1 MIEPVAF
8 QDEAVSSQVHP
19 TIMEVPPLNLPQ
31 ELLHFMHRDEMKE
44 PAKPADLLIPLTPLN
59 EEHYT
64 EAAQTER
71 AGHGR
76 PNQRD
81 MSPITAA
88 REATA
93 KQAKQRSRRGRASDA
108 EPKLPLHREIDMG
121 WRDLLDEIAT
131 SSRRVLLAR
140 GGQTTILPQSEIVKE
155 TARAY
160 LRTPSP
166 DELLSFPDAEESR
179 PRSRTRSNI
188 SPAPEECR
196 PRSRTRSTMSPA
208 PDEFKARSLRRS
220 TISPGPEEGRARSR
234 TRSNISAAPEDCR
247 PRSRTRSNISPA
259 PEEKPEETA
268 TVPPDHA
275 QDDGLWLSYRITEE
289 KVPTA
294 VLTKLWSLA
303 VDPRKD
309 EDIPPMEHVPRLTVA
324 KREVPL
330 PTVHDIPQWRRTN
343 LRRREQRK
351 LRREAERNP
360 TLDEMLTS
368 IFGEPEMEKLLTAEN
383 HVYQYR
389 AASLL
394 AAVADEMSSPSAI
407 QLLMDEFLD
416 SLPGHQHLEPKL
428 LGSLRRGRRGAFDE
442 GQASAKLA
450 LSIAE
455 QARLDKNVVRNKRL
469 RRGAEHTRAW
479 RSDLQCISTAEMLL
493 LREKDDEARMK
504 HMKEVDRREK
514 AAEAHMKDV
523 VKACTTACEKCQKR
537 ASRFHSAFVRRQGS
551 LSDSLQRRVK
561 RIQYDHTE
569 IQQMKEQSIL
579 PSVIG
584 QPQSESDKATH
595 LSVLH
600 YLKPHRVHVEKQRQ
614 EAHSIYMAQVD
625 KIQHYQRILADPKR
639 EPDRGEV
646 FLSRC
651 FRYVLAAGLA
661 VDDAYFFRVLSQMQP
676 EDFEKVYTVNFL
688 AACCDAFSISTRQY
702 FQFLENSGLPC
713 LVPMP
718 QEGKALIYDD
728 TAAWDQLCVAPAQ
741 LESES
746 WATPLPLYPVFDMV
760 LQRYNLGSKGKA
772 NLVSQLVSL
781 ASRRASEET
790 QPSTMTLAK
799 QATLSTLPSE
809 KLPCEPSPE
818 PAEEGKPFYFRNTQ
832 TRFFSTV
839 MELDPK

>member
-1 MIEPVAF
+1 M
-8 QDEAVSSQVHP
+8 
-19 TIMEVPPLNLPQ
+19 
-31 ELLHFMHRDEMKE
+31 
-44 PAKPADLLIPLTPLN
+44 
-59 EEHYT
+59 
-64 EAAQTER
+64 
-71 AGHGR
+71 
-76 PNQRD
+76 
-81 MSPITAA
+81 
-88 REATA
+88 
-93 KQAKQRSRRGRASDA
+93 
-108 EPKLPLHREIDMG
+108 
-121 WRDLLDEIAT
+121 
-131 SSRRVLLAR
+131 
-140 GGQTTILPQSEIVKE
+140 
-155 TARAY
+155 
-160 LRTPSP
+160 
-166 DELLSFPDAEESR
+166 
-179 PRSRTRSNI
+179 
-188 SPAPEECR
+188 
-196 PRSRTRSTMSPA
+196 
-208 PDEFKARSLRRS
+208 
-220 TISPGPEEGRARSR
+220 
-234 TRSNISAAPEDCR
+234 
-247 PRSRTRSNISPA
+247 
-259 PEEKPEETA
+259 
-268 TVPPDHA
+268 PPDHA

-455 QARLDKNVVRNKRL
+455 QQARLDKNVVRNKRL

-523 VKACTTACEKCQKR
+523 VKACTTAYEKCQKR

-746 WATPLPLYPVFDMV
+746 WATPLPLYPVLPTETPRTSALVSRDEPLLDILQSEVFDMV

-818 PAEEGKPFYFRNTQ
+818 PAEETKPMLPRPPMQMASPPVLCRGGGKVSVVSGRPFVVKSHQ
-832 TRFFSTV
+832 TLQKARGVAEPMSVLAQGSSRMKRSPRPEPSTLGSLQ
-839 MELDPK
+839 ESTLSSFYS